1 MFGNFIYFI
10 IVLLIYSTYQPA
22 EDTNFTAI
30 ETLFLFIGLIVIFAW
45 ITWIQFHRIE
55 KRLSRES
62 FPQLDHKFSSTLTR
76 QSIMAIVL
84 FSINIYGLNLSSFL
98 IDIHFLSMIPTFQ
111 ALLFLG
117 LFIFYLAIVW
127 ACAYGPYKMLS
138 TSDISRESY
147 ILSQISFSV
156 PILLPWLLLSGV
168 ADIINA
174 LPFEQP
180 KHFLSTTQGQIAYF
194 LVFLVA
200 IAIAGPLVI
209 QKFWRCKPLET
220 GYYRKRIENLCRKAG
235 MEYADILYWPI
246 FGGRMITA
254 GVMGL
259 VKNFRYILVTSDLL
273 RFLEPEEID
282 AVIAHEIG
290 HIKKKHLLFYLVFFV
305 GYMLISFATFDL
317 LIYFIIF
324 TEPVYRFI
332 SNTGLDQ
339 TAVTSSIFSLVII
352 IFFLIYFRFIFGYFM
367 RNFERQADTYVYA
380 LFDNAKPLISTF
392 EKIAATSGEPYDKP
406 NWHHF
411 SIKNRIE
418 HLKKCE
424 TDKIWITRHD
434 NKIKKSIAVYLV
446 GILLIGGIG
455 YNLNFGETGKK
466 LNKHFFEKIIQR
478 EIDRTPDNPNLYS
491 TLGDLYYSD
500 KNYAKT
506 IKAYEQ
512 SLMLEPD
519 NPHILNNLAWLHA
532 TCEVQK
538 FRDPKK
544 ALYLAEKAA
553 KLDKSPYILDT
564 LAESYY
570 ANGRFEEAVEAE
582 IRALDLVV
590 KNRRYYEKQL
600 RKFME
605 AARGGDLS
613 RLLDTD
619 LPDLQQITVPAENLF
634 NPILFQGSHAVF

>member
-10 IVLLIYSTYQPA
+10 IVLLIYSTYQPS
-22 EDTNFTAI
+22 EDTNFTSI
-30 ETLFLFIGLIVIFAW
+30 ETFILFIGLIVAFAG
-45 ITWIQFHRIE
+45 ITWIQFYRIE
-55 KRLSRES
+55 KRLLQGR
-62 FPQLDHKFSSTLTR
+62 FAQLSHKFSSTLTR

-98 IDIHFLSMIPTFQ
+98 ANIDFLSIIPTFQ

-127 ACAYGPYKMLS
+127 ACAHGPYKMLS
-138 TSDISRESY
+138 NSDLSRRSY

-156 PILLPWLLLSGV
+156 PVLLPWLLLSGV

-174 LPFEQP
+174 LPFESP

-194 LVFLVA
+194 IVFLVA
-200 IAIAGPLVI
+200 IAIAGPAVI

-220 GYYRKRIENLCRKAG
+220 GHYRKRIENLCREARI
-235 MEYADILYWPI
+235 EYADILYWPI

-259 VKNFRYILVTSDLL
+259 VKKFRYILVTNDLL

-290 HIKKKHLLFYLVFFV
+290 HIKKKHLIFYLVFFV

-324 TEPVYRFI
+324 TEPIYRFI
-332 SNTGLDQ
+332 SNSGLDQ
-339 TAVTSSIFSLVII
+339 TAVTSSIFSFIII

-367 RNFERQADTYVYA
+367 RNFERQADTYVYT
-380 LFDNAKPLISTF
+380 LFDSAAPLISCF

-411 SIKNRIE
+411 SIKSRIE
-418 HLKKCE
+418 YLKKCE
-424 TDKIWITRHD
+424 TDRVWITRQD
-434 NKIKKSIAVYLV
+434 NKIIKSIAVYLV

-466 LNKHFFEKIIQR
+466 LNKHFFEKIILR
-478 EIDRTPDNPNLYS
+478 ELERTPDNPNLYS
-491 TLGDLYYSD
+491 TLGDLYFSQE
-500 KNYAKT
+500 KFAET

-512 SLMLEPD
+512 SLTLKPD
-519 NPHILNNLAWLHA
+519 NPHALNNLAWLHA
-532 TCEVQK
+532 TCNVER
-538 FRDPKK
+538 FRDPQK

-553 KLDKSPYILDT
+553 ELEESPYILDT
-564 LAESYY
+564 LAESYF
-570 ANGRFEEAVEAE
+570 ANGRFEEAVESE
-582 IRALDLVV
+582 IKVLELTV
-590 KNRRYYEKQL
+590 KNRSYYEKQL
-600 RKFME
+600 KRFME
-605 AARGGDLS
+605 AAEKA
-613 RLLDTD
+613 
-619 LPDLQQITVPAENLF
+619 P
-634 NPILFQGSHAVF
+634 

>member
-1 MFGNFIYFI
+1 M
-10 IVLLIYSTYQPA
+10 
-22 EDTNFTAI
+22 
-30 ETLFLFIGLIVIFAW
+30 
-45 ITWIQFHRIE
+45 
-55 KRLSRES
+55 
-62 FPQLDHKFSSTLTR
+62 
-76 QSIMAIVL
+76 
-84 FSINIYGLNLSSFL
+84 
-98 IDIHFLSMIPTFQ
+98 
-111 ALLFLG
+111 
-117 LFIFYLAIVW
+117 
-127 ACAYGPYKMLS
+127 
-138 TSDISRESY
+138 
-147 ILSQISFSV
+147 
-156 PILLPWLLLSGV
+156 
-168 ADIINA
+168 
-174 LPFEQP
+174 
-180 KHFLSTTQGQIAYF
+180 
-194 LVFLVA
+194 
-200 IAIAGPLVI
+200 
-209 QKFWRCKPLET
+209 
-220 GYYRKRIENLCRKAG
+220 
-235 MEYADILYWPI
+235 
-246 FGGRMITA
+246 
-254 GVMGL
+254 
-259 VKNFRYILVTSDLL
+259 
-273 RFLEPEEID
+273 
-282 AVIAHEIG
+282 
-290 HIKKKHLLFYLVFFV
+290 VFFI

-324 TEPVYRFI
+324 TEPIYRFI

-418 HLKKCE
+418 YLKKCE

-434 NKIKKSIAVYLV
+434 NKIKKSIAVYMM

-455 YNLNFGETGKK
+455 YNLNFGEAGKK

-500 KNYAKT
+500 KNYPKT

-532 TCEVQK
+532 TCEVQN

-564 LAESYY
+564 LAESFY

-605 AARGGDLS
+605 AARGGD
-613 RLLDTD
+613 
-619 LPDLQQITVPAENLF
+619 
-634 NPILFQGSHAVF
+634 